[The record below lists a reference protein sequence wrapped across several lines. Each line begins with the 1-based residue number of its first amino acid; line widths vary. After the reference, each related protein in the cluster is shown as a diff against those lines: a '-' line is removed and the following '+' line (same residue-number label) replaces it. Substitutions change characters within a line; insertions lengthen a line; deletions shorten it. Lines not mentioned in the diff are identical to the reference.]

1 MTDTSQKATCQ
12 KAAILAHLQQ
22 HGSISSAESRRL
34 FGCEAL
40 RSRIANLRREGVEI
54 ETGCGSSKAGSGIAG
69 RTQCIICAAL
79 KKKLLKKAWCFRN
92 RVIFVTAKRRRRLD
106 NRCKEQEH

>member
-40 RSRIANLRREGVEI
+40 RSRIANLRREGHAI
-54 ETGCGSSKAGSGIAG
+54 ETRYVAFVSRFGHSGRHAVYH
-69 RTQCIICAAL
+69 L
-79 KKKLLKKAWCFRN
+79 EK
-92 RVIFVTAKRRRRLD
+92 
-106 NRCKEQEH
+106 

>member
-54 ETGCGSSKAGSGIAG
+54 ETRMREFKSRFGHRGAHAVYYLRGVE
-69 RTQCIICAAL
+69 
-79 KKKLLKKAWCFRN
+79 KKVVEKSVVF
-92 RVIFVTAKRRRRLD
+92 
-106 NRCKEQEH
+106 QE